1 MVMTGGWFM
10 ALLKNTHI
18 RNLEMLK
25 CKLLGLNMDLKWY
38 GKNVGDHLEN
48 AWDHHFEN
56 VPGFSTYRL
65 TLDPL

>member
-1 MVMTGGWFM
+1 MQTFRVEHGPQVIW
-10 ALLKNTHI
+10 
-18 RNLEMLK
+18 
-25 CKLLGLNMDLKWY
+25 
-38 GKNVGDHLEN
+38 KNVGDHLEN